1 MNIPCHLAFGTLPS
15 KQNAQCISVSLLFNI
30 TEFHGYGIG
39 LSWLWYWAN
48 LVMVL
53 RRFGWAELVSGQ
65 VDCNS
70 AGLQSVT
77 KVYFDPDI

>member
-1 MNIPCHLAFGTLPS
+1 MH
-15 KQNAQCISVSLLFNI
+15 SVYQYHCSSILLNFMVMD
-30 TEFHGYGIG
+30 
-39 LSWLWYWAN
+39 LWYWAN